1 MFPVPALVTAA
12 AVTGDSAAF
21 AIFAQAKENFCHSF
35 GC

>member
-12 AVTGDSAAF
+12 AVTGDSASL
-21 AIFAQAKENFCHSF
+21 AIFAQAKANFGHSF